1 MVFKYSSVLIGV
13 ILVAEL
19 VRKPV
24 SNVHRYYLIL
34 KKQRRLNLKNGISKG
49 VAIKF
54 VICGS

>member
-54 VICGS
+54 VIC